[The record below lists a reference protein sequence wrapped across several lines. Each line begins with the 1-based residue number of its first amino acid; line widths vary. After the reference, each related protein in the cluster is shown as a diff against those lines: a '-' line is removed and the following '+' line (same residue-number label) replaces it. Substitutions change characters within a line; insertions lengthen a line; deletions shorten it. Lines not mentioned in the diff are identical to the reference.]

1 MNPYYKEYSEYL
13 KDFFPGEKIQ
23 KISVNAG
30 FSCPNRDGR
39 IGYGG
44 CIYCDNSTFTPSYCF
59 DTDNIQE
66 QINKGKEFFR
76 RKYPDMN
83 YLVYFQSYTNTYHRD
98 DTLSSGI
105 DSLRK
110 LYYEALSVS
119 DVKGLIIGTRPD
131 TIDHETLS
139 LMSEINKDKRVFVE
153 LGAETFN
160 NGTLRLI
167 NRGHTYEDTV
177 NSVNLLHESGIP
189 VGLHLIMG
197 LPGETEHIMLESVS
211 KAVSLPI
218 DSLKFHHLQVIRDTS
233 LHRMIEKGEITVPDF
248 TVEEYLELCLQI
260 IDIVPKSICIERF
273 LAGSPPGKVIS
284 PKWGLKN
291 YQFTNMLLNK
301 LNKQKLINNK

>member
-1 MNPYYKEYSEYL
+1 MNPYYKEYSEYI
-13 KDFFPGEKIQ
+13 KEFFPGEKIQ

-98 DTLSSGI
+98 DTATSGI

-110 LYYEALSVS
+110 LYYEALSVPE
-119 DVKGLIIGTRPD
+119 VKGLIIGTRPD
-131 TIDHETLS
+131 TIDNETLS

-160 NGTLRLI
+160 NRTLRLI

-177 NSVNLLHESGIP
+177 NSVNMLHKSGIP

-197 LPGETEHIMLESVS
+197 LPGETEQIMLESVR

-233 LHRMIEKGEITVPDF
+233 LHKMIEKGEITVPDF
-248 TVEEYLELCLQI
+248 TVEVYLELCLKI

-273 LAGSPPGKVIS
+273 LAGSPLGKVIS

-301 LNKQKLINNK
+301 LNKHKLINK

>member
-1 MNPYYKEYSEYL
+1 MNPYYKEYSEYI
-13 KDFFPGEKIQ
+13 KEFFPGEKIQ

-98 DTLSSGI
+98 DTATSGI

-110 LYYEALSVS
+110 LYYEALSVPE
-119 DVKGLIIGTRPD
+119 VKGLIIGTRPD
-131 TIDHETLS
+131 TIDNETLS

-160 NGTLRLI
+160 NRTLRLI

-177 NSVNLLHESGIP
+177 NSVNMLHKSGIP

-197 LPGETEHIMLESVS
+197 LPGETEQIMLESVR

-233 LHRMIEKGEITVPDF
+233 LHKMIEKGEITVPDF
-248 TVEEYLELCLQI
+248 TVEAYLELCLKI

-301 LNKQKLINNK
+301 LNKHKLINK

>member
-1 MNPYYKEYSEYL
+1 MNPYYKEYSEYI
-13 KDFFPGEKIQ
+13 KEFFPGEKIQ
-23 KISVNAG
+23 KISVNGG

-59 DTDNIQE
+59 DTDNIHE

-98 DTLSSGI
+98 DTATSGI

-110 LYYEALSVS
+110 LYYEALSVPE
-119 DVKGLIIGTRPD
+119 VKGLIIGTRPD
-131 TIDHETLS
+131 TIDNETLS

-160 NGTLRLI
+160 NRTLRLI

-177 NSVNLLHESGIP
+177 NSVNMLHKSGIP

-197 LPGETEHIMLESVS
+197 LPGETEQIMLESVR

-233 LHRMIEKGEITVPDF
+233 LHKMIEKGEITVPDF
-248 TVEEYLELCLQI
+248 TVEVYLELCLKI

-301 LNKQKLINNK
+301 LNKHKLINK